1 MMTSSKKQYPSDLSR
16 DELFLARMQAQC
28 EAIEA
33 YRLDIM
39 RCEHRTLSLDQAARE
54 WIERFAEDFTSR
66 WSDRQH

>member
-1 MMTSSKKQYPSDLSR
+1 MMTSSRKQHPCDSTR

-54 WIERFAEDFTSR
+54 WIERFAKDFASH
-66 WSDRQH
+66 WSDLQR